1 MLLEILP
8 HESRFE
14 SMLTI
19 YGMTNANESN
29 LRLKSTLEELPFW
42 QVQIE
47 IDRPGNDL
55 AMLFNQEPLL
65 PGIILNNNQHYV
77 GMVSR
82 RKFFEY
88 MSHPYSLALF
98 SIRPIRILY
107 KFFHLE
113 MLPLSEDTL
122 IVNATQASL
131 QRTPEI
137 AYEPILVKTTSGK
150 YKLVDFH
157 ELLLAHSQIHVLT
170 LVELQQVEEQSRVA
184 KIGFRDLQQN
194 YTRLIQSEKMAALGQ
209 LVAGIAHEINNP
221 VNFIAGNIVHAIQ
234 YSQNLLNLIRLY
246 QQYYPEPSAEIQTAI
261 AQIELDFLTTDLPR
275 LLTSM
280 EVGTERIKQIILSLR
295 NFSRLDESD
304 KKLVDI
310 HEGID
315 STLVILQSRLQN
327 HKIGES
333 INIIKEYG
341 DLPQVECYAG
351 LLNQVF
357 MNILVNAIDAIQESL
372 VSQHGLLPKGDVKSD
387 SAALV
392 SLLPR
397 GDAKGERASGGFP
410 HDVTGVR
417 LSVPEASPVR
427 VISHPS
433 WLRDKAKIC
442 IHTELTDDKQIIIR
456 ISDNGP
462 GIPESI
468 QKQLFNP
475 FFTTKP
481 VGKGTGLG
489 LSISY
494 QIVVEKHGGQL
505 QCISTV
511 GKGTD
516 FIIKIPLQLN
526 S

>member
-1 MLLEILP
+1 
-8 HESRFE
+8 
-14 SMLTI
+14 MLTI
-19 YGMTNANESN
+19 DGMTDANESN
-29 LRLKSTLEELPFW
+29 LRLESTLQELPFW
-42 QVQIE
+42 EVEIE
-47 IDRPGNDL
+47 IERPGNDL
-55 AMLFNQEPLL
+55 VMLFNQEPLL
-65 PGIILNNNQHYV
+65 PGIILNNNQHYA

-98 SIRPIRILY
+98 SSRPIRILY

-113 MLPLSEDTL
+113 MLPLSEDML
-122 IVNATQASL
+122 IINATQASL
-131 QRTPEI
+131 QRPPEI

-157 ELLLAHSQIHVLT
+157 QLLLAHSQIHVLT
-170 LVELQQVEEQSRVA
+170 LIELQQVEEQSRVA
-184 KIGFRDLQQN
+184 KAGFNDLKQN
-194 YTRLIQSEKMAALGQ
+194 YTRLIQNEKMAALGQ

-221 VNFIAGNIVHAIQ
+221 VNFIAGNLVHAIE
-234 YSQNLLNLIRLY
+234 YSQNLLALIRLY
-246 QQYYPEPSAEIQTAI
+246 QQYYPEPEAEIQTVI
-261 AQIELDFLTTDLPR
+261 AEIELDFLTTDLPR

-315 STLVILQSRLQN
+315 STLVILESRLKN
-327 HKIGES
+327 HQIGES

-341 DLPQVECYAG
+341 DLPKVECYAG

-357 MNILVNAIDAIQESL
+357 MNILANAIDAIQESL
-372 VSQHGLLPKGDVKSD
+372 VSQHGLLPSR
-387 SAALV
+387 SV
-392 SLLPR
+392 SQRR
-397 GDAKGERASGGFP
+397 GDAKSESDGGNP
-410 HDVTGVR
+410 HDVTGASVAVARYER
-417 LSVPEASPVR
+417 LPVR

-433 WLRDKAKIC
+433 WVRDKAQIC
-442 IHTELTDDKQIIIR
+442 IHTKLTDDKQVIIR

-462 GIPESI
+462 GIPESF
-468 QKQLFNP
+468 QNQLFDP

-494 QIVVEKHGGQL
+494 QIVVQKHGGKL
-505 QCISTV
+505 QCISAV
-511 GKGTD
+511 GEGTE
-516 FIIKIPLQLN
+516 FIIKIPVQLN